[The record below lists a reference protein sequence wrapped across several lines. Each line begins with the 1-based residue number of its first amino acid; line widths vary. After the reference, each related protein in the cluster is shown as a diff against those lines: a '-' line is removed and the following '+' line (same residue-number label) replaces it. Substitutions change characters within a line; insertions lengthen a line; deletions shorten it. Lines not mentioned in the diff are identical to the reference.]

1 MIGGH
6 NVLAVVPARS
16 GSQGI
21 IDKNMREVGGKSLI
35 ARAAATLRAC
45 TTVDRAMI
53 STDSTRYCEEGSA
66 HGLDGWFLRPA
77 ELSTAT
83 ATAADTVS
91 HALLE
96 SERHYGLR
104 FEIVLIIEPTSPL
117 REPADV
123 DGAAQLLADT
133 GAQSVVTVS
142 RADAKYHPR
151 KLLRVAAERL
161 QYYLPEGASVTARQ
175 QLGGDLYFR
184 NGACYAL
191 RRAML
196 LEARAIFGEH
206 TLPYVIER
214 PLVNIDEPLE
224 LELAEFLLAR
234 RERELRP

>member
-1 MIGGH
+1 MIGAL

-21 IDKNMREVGGKSLI
+21 IDKNMRAIGGKSLI
-35 ARAAATLRAC
+35 AHAAATLRAC

-53 STDSTRYCEEGSA
+53 STDSQKYCDEAKA
-66 HGLDGWFLRPA
+66 HGLDAWFLRPA

-83 ATAADTVS
+83 ATAVDTVS
-91 HALLE
+91 HAVRE

-104 FEIVLIIEPTSPL
+104 FEIVLIVEPTSPL

-123 DGAAQLLADT
+123 DGAAQLLAHS
-133 GAQSVVTVS
+133 GAQSVVTVT

-161 QYYLPEGASVTARQ
+161 QYYVPEGASVTARQ
-175 QLGGDLYFR
+175 QLDGELYFR

-191 RRAML
+191 RRATL
-196 LEARAIFGEH
+196 LESRTIFTER

-214 PLVNIDEPLE
+214 PLVNIDDPFE

-234 RERELRP
+234 RARELDR